1 MRVKILGSAAGGG
14 FPQWNCGCVN
24 CSRLRGGSLR
34 GQARTQAEV
43 AVSPDSSSWILLNAS
58 PDLRQQ
64 FMENR
69 EFVPSGAG
77 RNTPASAIILT
88 SADVDCV
95 LGLLHLREFQPLR
108 IYATASVRRVL
119 IEENSL
125 FRTLERSRPPV
136 QWTSLRTNEAI
147 PISLERD
154 LAGRT
159 GLCCKAVPLDGDF
172 PDYVSEGLRRNLPR
186 EEALVG
192 LELEQNGKRMFYAPS
207 LPGSSD
213 GWKRHAVASDLSLM
227 DGTFWT
233 NDELVRVMGSGKT
246 AREMG
251 HMPLSDEDGL
261 LKQMG
266 NVRGGRRILI
276 HMNNTNPLLDEE
288 SEANRAA
295 RQAGWEI
302 ACDGMEFEL

>member
-14 FPQWNCGCVN
+14 FPQWNCGCAN

-34 GQARTQAEV
+34 GKVRTQAQV
-43 AVSPDSSSWILLNAS
+43 AVSPDNSCWILLNAS

-69 EFVPSGAG
+69 EFAPTAPG
-77 RNTPASAIILT
+77 RNTSASAIILT

-119 IEENSL
+119 TEENSL
-125 FRTLERSRPPV
+125 FRTLERSHPPV
-136 QWTSLRTNEAI
+136 QWESLAVNEAVSI
-147 PISLERD
+147 QAQPASPNK
-154 LAGRT
+154 T
-159 GLCCKAVPLDGDF
+159 GICCRAVPLDGDF
-172 PDYVSEGLRRNLPR
+172 PDYVSERLRRSLPQ
-186 EEALVG
+186 EEALIG
-192 LELEQNGKRMFYAPS
+192 LELEQNRKRMFYAPS
-207 LPGSSD
+207 IPGSSD
-213 GWKRHAVASDLSLM
+213 GWKRCAAESNLSLM

-233 NDELVRVMGSGKT
+233 NDELVRVMGSGKM

-251 HMPLSDEDGL
+251 HMPLSEDDGL
-261 LKQMG
+261 LHQME
-266 NVRGGRRILI
+266 NVHRGRRILI

-288 SEANRAA
+288 SEPNRAA
-295 RQAGWEI
+295 REAGWEI
-302 ACDGMEFEL
+302 AYDGMEFEL

>member
-1 MRVKILGSAAGGG
+1 MA
-14 FPQWNCGCVN
+14 
-24 CSRLRGGSLR
+24 
-34 GQARTQAEV
+34 
-43 AVSPDSSSWILLNAS
+43 
-58 PDLRQQ
+58 
-64 FMENR
+64 NR
-69 EFVPSGAG
+69 EFAPTGTG
-77 RNTPASAIILT
+77 RGTPVSAIVLT

-95 LGLLHLREFQPLR
+95 MGLLHLREFQPLR

-119 IEENSL
+119 TEENSL

-136 QWTSLRTNEAI
+136 QWISLTTDELI
-147 PISLERD
+147 PISLEGD

-159 GLCCKAVPLDGDF
+159 GLCCRAVPLDGDF
-172 PDYVSEGLRRNLPR
+172 PDYVSEGLRRSLPR

-207 LPGSSD
+207 IPGSGE
-213 GWKRHAVASDLSLM
+213 GWKRRAAESDLSLL

-251 HMPLSDEDGL
+251 HMPLSEEGGL

-295 RQAGWEI
+295 REAGWEI
-302 ACDGMEFEL
+302 AYDGMEFEL

>member
-1 MRVKILGSAAGGG
+1 
-14 FPQWNCGCVN
+14 
-24 CSRLRGGSLR
+24 
-34 GQARTQAEV
+34 
-43 AVSPDSSSWILLNAS
+43 
-58 PDLRQQ
+58 
-64 FMENR
+64 MENR
-69 EFVPSGAG
+69 EFAPSGTG
-77 RNTPASAIILT
+77 RNTPAPAIILT

-119 IEENSL
+119 TEENSL

-136 QWTSLRTNEAI
+136 EW
-147 PISLERD
+147 ISLPVNEGFPSCSKDDSAAENGDMLPGCTARW
-154 LAGRT
+154 RFP
-159 GLCCKAVPLDGDF
+159 GLCERWIAAEPTSGRSARWPGTGAEREADVLC
-172 PDYVSEGLRRNLPR
+172 SEHSGERQQ
-186 EEALVG
+186 
-192 LELEQNGKRMFYAPS
+192 LETICGME
-207 LPGSSD
+207 
-213 GWKRHAVASDLSLM
+213 SDLSLL

-251 HMPLSDEDGL
+251 HMPLSEEDGL

-295 RQAGWEI
+295 REAGWEI
-302 ACDGMEFEL
+302 AYDGMEFEL

>member
-14 FPQWNCGCVN
+14 FPQWNCGCTN
-24 CSRLRGGSLR
+24 CSRLRSGSLQ
-34 GQARTQAEV
+34 GKARTQAEV
-43 AVSPDSSSWILLNAS
+43 AVSADNSHWILLNAS

-69 EFVPSGAG
+69 EFAPAGSG

-108 IYATASVRRVL
+108 IYATASVRRML
-119 IEENSL
+119 TEENSL
-125 FRTLERSRPPV
+125 FRMLERSRPPV
-136 QWTSLRTNEAI
+136 EWISLPVNERI
-147 PISLERD
+147 PI
-154 LAGRT
+154 LAKDDSAEGM
-159 GLCCKAVPLDGDF
+159 GICCRAVPLGGDF
-172 PDYVSEGLRRNLPR
+172 PDYVSERLRASLPG
-186 EEALVG
+186 EEALIG

-207 LPGSSD
+207 IPGSGD
-213 GWKRHAVASDLSLM
+213 GWKRYAVASDLSLL

-251 HMPLSDEDGL
+251 HMPLSEEDGL

-276 HMNNTNPLLDEE
+276 HVNNTNPLLDEE
-288 SEANRAA
+288 SEPNRAA
-295 RQAGWEI
+295 CEAGWEI
-302 ACDGMEFEL
+302 AYDGMEFEL

>member
-14 FPQWNCGCVN
+14 FPQWNCGCAN
-24 CSRLRGGSLR
+24 CSRLRDGSLR
-34 GQARTQAEV
+34 GTARTQAQV
-43 AVSPDSSSWILLNAS
+43 AVSPNNSSWILLNAS

-69 EFVPSGAG
+69 EFAPAG
-77 RNTPASAIILT
+77 PGRSTPASAIILT

-95 LGLLHLREFQPLR
+95 LGLLHLREFQPLY

-119 IEENSL
+119 TEENSV
-125 FRTLERSRPPV
+125 FRTLERSHPPV
-136 QWTSLRTNEAI
+136 QWGSLAVNEVVSI
-147 PISLERD
+147 
-154 LAGRT
+154 LAQPSPNKT
-159 GLCCKAVPLDGDF
+159 GICCRAVPLDGDF
-172 PDYVSEGLRRNLPR
+172 PDYVSEQLRRTLPR

-207 LPGSSD
+207 IPGNSD
-213 GWKRHAVASDLSLM
+213 GWKRCAAESVLSLL
-227 DGTFWT
+227 DGTFWR

-251 HMPLSDEDGL
+251 HMPLSEEDGL

-288 SEANRAA
+288 SEANRVA
-295 RQAGWEI
+295 REAGWEI
-302 ACDGMEFEL
+302 AYDGLECEL

>member
-1 MRVKILGSAAGGG
+1 
-14 FPQWNCGCVN
+14 
-24 CSRLRGGSLR
+24 
-34 GQARTQAEV
+34 
-43 AVSPDSSSWILLNAS
+43 
-58 PDLRQQ
+58 
-64 FMENR
+64 MENR
-69 EFVPSGAG
+69 EFSPTGPG

-119 IEENSL
+119 TEENSL
-125 FRTLERSRPPV
+125 FRTLERSHPPV
-136 QWTSLRTNEAI
+136 EWISLPANEAI
-147 PISLERD
+147 PVSQERD
-154 LAGRT
+154 SAGRA
-159 GLCCKAVPLDGDF
+159 GLCCRAVPLDGDF
-172 PDYVSEGLRRNLPR
+172 PDYVSEGLRRSLPR

-207 LPGSSD
+207 IPGSSD
-213 GWKRHAVASDLSLM
+213 GWKQYAVASDLSLL

-251 HMPLSDEDGL
+251 HMPLSEENGL

-288 SEANRAA
+288 SEPNRAA
-295 RQAGWEI
+295 REAGWEI
-302 ACDGMEFEL
+302 AYDGMEFEL

>member
-1 MRVKILGSAAGGG
+1 
-14 FPQWNCGCVN
+14 
-24 CSRLRGGSLR
+24 
-34 GQARTQAEV
+34 
-43 AVSPDSSSWILLNAS
+43 
-58 PDLRQQ
+58 
-64 FMENR
+64 MENR
-69 EFVPSGAG
+69 EFAPSGAG

-108 IYATASVRRVL
+108 IYATSSVRRVL

-136 QWTSLRTNEAI
+136 QWISLPTNAAI
-147 PISLERD
+147 PVSLEGD

-159 GLCCKAVPLDGDF
+159 GLCCRAVPLNGDF
-172 PDYVSEGLRRNLPR
+172 PDYVSEGLRQSLPR

-207 LPGSSD
+207 IPGSGD
-213 GWKRHAVASDLSLM
+213 GWKRYAVASDLSLL

-251 HMPLSDEDGL
+251 HMPLSEEDGL

-266 NVRGGRRILI
+266 NICGGRRILI

-288 SEANRAA
+288 SEPNRAA
-295 RQAGWEI
+295 REAGWEI
-302 ACDGMEFEL
+302 AYDGMEFEL